1 MVPGGKMTK
10 SAIRIVTCVK
20 QVPDERNME
29 TDPNTGSLQ
38 RDNAGSI
45 PNPDDSA
52 ALEMAI
58 RLSELL
64 KDLAIECTMDALTM
78 GPKQARASL
87 RQALSLGFERGIHL
101 FDNAFAGA
109 DVLATADTLASGI
122 RKIGGADI
130 VICGE
135 KSADG
140 GTGQVAAELSVCL
153 NASFVP
159 AVEKIISVDEKS
171 IVLCSQLDTWRIIT
185 KADFPVVLQVKSNAA
200 KLRPI
205 SFIDRRAAQTKP
217 LLLLNNSDLE
227 KSKRRGYAGSPTR
240 VRKIYAPKKY
250 REVKIYEGDEAV
262 SVYEELKTN
271 WKKSQIR
278 SSVYFKKTEEK
289 QSYTKLDRLSNSSKG
304 PLVVYIEN
312 NKDGVKNGLEIIS
325 RLQKISACDITAFT
339 VTEAPADLDKSFAK
353 VLNNVDNLVIAQTDI
368 GILTVE
374 GVAKILAEY
383 LEKNNAEL
391 CLLSATDF
399 GKAVGPL
406 VAALLKTGIT
416 ADITE
421 LEFKEGEWTQIRPA
435 YGGQVLAEII
445 TPEHRPVMC
454 TVCPGV
460 WETQLNNNY
469 KGRLIQLDYSK
480 KHIELTTNIL
490 QRYSIEKDT
499 ILEDA
504 NHILIIGGAIT
515 TEEELD
521 ELIAYAKENNMEWGV
536 TRPLVQGLLA
546 PHSRQIG
553 VSGLTIA
560 PELALLV
567 GVSGST
573 QTMSGL
579 KRAGLIIAVNKD
591 KNAPVFQNADYGF
604 VGDWKKILRL

>member
-1 MVPGGKMTK
+1 M
-10 SAIRIVTCVK
+10 
-20 QVPDERNME
+20 
-29 TDPNTGSLQ
+29 
-38 RDNAGSI
+38 
-45 PNPDDSA
+45 
-52 ALEMAI
+52 
-58 RLSELL
+58 
-64 KDLAIECTMDALTM
+64 
-78 GPKQARASL
+78 
-87 RQALSLGFERGIHL
+87 
-101 FDNAFAGA
+101 
-109 DVLATADTLASGI
+109 
-122 RKIGGADI
+122 
-130 VICGE
+130 
-135 KSADG
+135 
-140 GTGQVAAELSVCL
+140 
-153 NASFVP
+153 
-159 AVEKIISVDEKS
+159 
-171 IVLCSQLDTWRIIT
+171 
-185 KADFPVVLQVKSNAA
+185 
-200 KLRPI
+200 
-205 SFIDRRAAQTKP
+205 
-217 LLLLNNSDLE
+217 
-227 KSKRRGYAGSPTR
+227 
-240 VRKIYAPKKY
+240 
-250 REVKIYEGDEAV
+250 
-262 SVYEELKTN
+262 
-271 WKKSQIR
+271 
-278 SSVYFKKTEEK
+278 
-289 QSYTKLDRLSNSSKG
+289 
-304 PLVVYIEN
+304 
-312 NKDGVKNGLEIIS
+312 
-325 RLQKISACDITAFT
+325 
-339 VTEAPADLDKSFAK
+339 
-353 VLNNVDNLVIAQTDI
+353 
-368 GILTVE
+368 
-374 GVAKILAEY
+374 
-383 LEKNNAEL
+383 
-391 CLLSATDF
+391 
-399 GKAVGPL
+399 GPL

-579 KRAGLIIAVNKD
+579 KESWINNSCK
-591 KNAPVFQNADYGF
+591 
-604 VGDWKKILRL
+604 